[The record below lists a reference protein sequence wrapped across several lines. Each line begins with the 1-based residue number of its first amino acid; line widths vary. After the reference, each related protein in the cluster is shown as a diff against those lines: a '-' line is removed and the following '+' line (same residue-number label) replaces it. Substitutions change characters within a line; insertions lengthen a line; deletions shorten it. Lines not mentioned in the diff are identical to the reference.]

1 MNAFIS
7 RLKRIRF
14 GQILGVVVAG
24 CLLLVSTACAG
35 GAQAQPSSGAEGG
48 SLTSTPDVNNP
59 AKAYD
64 VREGTPEKG
73 MNRYSDVDPRQGEA
87 GAAAESKALID
98 SSKRNLTRSGNVVE
112 NVKEATKGTG
122 NITKEAQEA
131 AVESASKLSRET
143 KKLVNE
149 APDRTA
155 AQAQKVKENI
165 YEAREQAQEAAEKTV
180 D

>member
-1 MNAFIS
+1 MNSFIS

-14 GQILGVVVAG
+14 GQIVGIVVAG
-24 CLLLVSTACAG
+24 CLLLISTACG
-35 GAQAQPSSGAEGG
+35 GSAQAKTSDSPSS
-48 SLTSTPDVNNP
+48 TPNVNNP

-64 VREGTPEKG
+64 VRQGSPEEG

-87 GAAAESKALID
+87 GAAAKSKALVD
-98 SSKRNLTRSGNVVE
+98 SSKRNLNRSGNVVE

-131 AVESASKLSRET
+131 AVETASKLSRET